1 MRRPGIEPG
10 SIAWKATM
18 LTFTPP
24 TLSGSLKSCQE
35 PGNRLITLLKGLTL
49 TAVSDQSI
57 NINYWLK
64 NSKSNNWSP

>member
-24 TLSGSLKSCQE
+24 TLSVYLESCQE
-35 PGNRLITLLKGLTL
+35 SCNRLITILKGLTL
-49 TAVSDQSI
+49 TAVSDHSI
-57 NINYWLK
+57 TIDDWLR
-64 NSKSNNWSP
+64 NSKSNN